1 MNGTKTTRVLIVATS
16 PESVGGQ
23 SIQAR
28 RLIDAFQGDDE
39 IEMQFVPNDPPT
51 PFRSVKYLRTI
62 VASVRF
68 WASLVWRVPSAD
80 IVHVFSSAM
89 TGYLI
94 ATLPPLI
101 VARLFGVPVLLNYHS
116 GELREH
122 IEEWPATALPSM
134 RRTEKI
140 VVPSRFL
147 AEIFAEHGLRAESIA
162 NIVDAEKFRFRE
174 RSPLSPV
181 FVSNRNLE
189 AHYNVGDVLRAFK
202 LIRESVPEARLIV
215 AGDGTESES
224 LREMERE
231 MAIGNVEFL
240 GRVEPDAM
248 PQVLDS
254 ADVYLNTSVVD
265 NMPLS
270 FIEAFAAGL
279 PVVSYATGGIPY
291 IVSDGENGILV
302 KQGDYADLA
311 ARAVALVND
320 PDLAI
325 RIAANARRESEKYTF
340 ESVKDAWKKA
350 YRER

>member
-1 MNGTKTTRVLIVATS
+1 MNGTNKIRVLIVAPS

-23 SIQAR
+23 SIQAK
-28 RLIDAFQGDDE
+28 RLIDAFEGDDE
-39 IEMQFVPNDPPT
+39 VEMSFVPNDPQT
-51 PFRSVKYLRTI
+51 PFRSVKYLRT
-62 VASVRF
+62 VFASLRF

-94 ATLPPLI
+94 ATLPPLV

-140 VVPSRFL
+140 IVPSSFL
-147 AEIFAEHGLRAESIA
+147 VGIFAEHGLRAEAIA
-162 NIVDAEKFRFRE
+162 NIVDAEKFVFRE
-174 RSPLSPV
+174 RAPLRPV

-202 LIRESVPEARLIV
+202 LIREDLPDARLIV
-215 AGDGTESES
+215 AGDGSEAES
-224 LREMERE
+224 LRRLERE
-231 MAIGNVEFL
+231 LEIGNVEFL

-279 PVVSYATGGIPY
+279 PVVSYATGGIPHM
-291 IVSDGENGILV
+291 VSDGVNGLLV
-302 KQGDYADLA
+302 GQGDYAGLA
-311 ARAVALVND
+311 SRAVALVSD
-320 PDLAI
+320 PALAVK
-325 RIAANARRESEKYTF
+325 IAANARDESEKYSF
-340 ESVKDAWKKA
+340 ESVRDAWKRA
-350 YRER
+350 YR